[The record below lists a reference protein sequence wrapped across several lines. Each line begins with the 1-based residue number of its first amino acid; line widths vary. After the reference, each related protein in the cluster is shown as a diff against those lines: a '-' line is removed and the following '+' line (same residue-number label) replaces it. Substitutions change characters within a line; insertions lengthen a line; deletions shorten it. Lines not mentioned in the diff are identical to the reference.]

1 MVRRP
6 TLADV
11 ASATGVSTA
20 TVSYVLN
27 DKPGQSIPEHTRE
40 RVRAA
45 AAELGYVRSGA
56 ARALARGR
64 SDLVLLVVPDVPVGP
79 VLVGLLERLTTA
91 CSRAGLH
98 LLAKLSF
105 AGDDLGA
112 LCRELLPAAVIVLV
126 DLDPERIDPI
136 RELRIPVA
144 RWTVS
149 HSSARDADGVHDVPV
164 PTAAVGRAQAEAMVA
179 AGRQRLAYALPAD
192 PRLTGLAEGRL
203 SGVTAVCRELA
214 LPDPL
219 ILGSPSGAVS
229 TAELR
234 SCVEAGV
241 TGVCAYNDDVALAVL
256 TAARAAGIE
265 VPARLAVIGVDDI
278 PAGRLAQQ
286 ELATIS
292 FDLDVICARLMLAVT
307 KSLGSTLAGA
317 PGPASELRLHPR
329 ASLGD
334 GGG

>member
-20 TVSYVLN
+20 TVSYVLFN

-40 RVRAA
+40 RAA

-112 LCRELLPAAVIVLV
+112 LCRELLPASATSSSTST
-126 DLDPERIDPI
+126 PSASTRS
-136 RELRIPVA
+136 
-144 RWTVS
+144 VS
-149 HSSARDADGVHDVPV
+149 YGSPWRGGRSRTSSARDADGVHDVPRCSDCGGRTR
-164 PTAAVGRAQAEAMVA
+164 PGRGDGGRRTSAARVRAP
-179 AGRQRLAYALPAD
+179 GG

-229 TAELR
+229 TAEPARASRPVSSVCPQRRRR
-234 SCVEAGV
+234 S
-241 TGVCAYNDDVALAVL
+241 AVL
-256 TAARAAGIE
+256 TAARAAASRC
-265 VPARLAVIGVDDI
+265 PH
-278 PAGRLAQQ
+278 
-286 ELATIS
+286 
-292 FDLDVICARLMLAVT
+292 
-307 KSLGSTLAGA
+307 GSRSSASTTSP
-317 PGPASELRLHPR
+317 PGDSHNRSSRRSPSP
-329 ASLGD
+329 ST
-334 GGG
+334 

>member
-1 MVRRP
+1 MPPGTAVRGHANLLHWKLKRITNIRVESRTRQGSAVHPVRDPRHGGEAVVRRP

-11 ASATGVSTA
+11 ASASGVSTA

-45 AAELGYVRSGA
+45 TAELGYVRSGA

-91 CSRAGLH
+91 CSRVGLH

-144 RWTVS
+144 RG
-149 HSSARDADGVHDVPV
+149 D
-164 PTAAVGRAQAEAMVA
+164 
-179 AGRQRLAYALPAD
+179 
-192 PRLTGLAEGRL
+192 GLALIGTGRRRSPRRARSDCGGRTRPGRGDGGRRTSAARVRAPGGPSPHRPGRRAPLRGDGRL
-203 SGVTAVCRELA
+203 PRAGAARS
-214 LPDPL
+214 PDP
-219 ILGSPSGAVS
+219 GVPSGAVS

-241 TGVCAYNDDVALAVL
+241 TGVCAHNDDVQ
-256 TAARAAGIE
+256 
-265 VPARLAVIGVDDI
+265 VP
-278 PAGRLAQQ
+278 
-286 ELATIS
+286 
-292 FDLDVICARLMLAVT
+292 
-307 KSLGSTLAGA
+307 
-317 PGPASELRLHPR
+317 LRLSGSP
-329 ASLGD
+329 AVSLKN
-334 GGG
+334 